1 LAVGHR
7 HNYQWRKVGHE
18 GKVALYFA
26 WLEAESVHGTAKRSL
41 RSNELLFRSIFE
53 NAQIGISVFSIDRQ
67 EHYSNRAMSE
77 MLGYSEE
84 ELSHLEKWDEITH
97 PEDRVSCAE
106 RYAALLQ
113 GNCEKDAYEQR
124 FIARDGSI
132 VFVNGRF
139 TVLRDAA
146 RKPEYVVA
154 LTEDI
159 TERKAAEDLIRKRD
173 EELRRANFLAETA
186 LELTKAG
193 YWHVPLDGSGWY
205 NSSPRRVAVFGDM
218 PQREHRYRLDDMF
231 AHAEEADEAAGK
243 AARKAFNAALLG
255 TATYDTVFAYK
266 RPADGR
272 VAWVHALGHVLKD
285 ADGKPTDMY
294 GVSQDITEFKHLEME
309 LSTAKKIAE
318 AATKAKSDF
327 LANMSHEIRTPMN
340 AILGMTHLALKTD
353 VTPKQRDYL
362 TKAKAAAQSL
372 LGIINDILDFSKI
385 EAGKLDLEKT
395 DFRLEEVIGNVSS
408 MVCQKAHDK
417 NLELLIASTQDIPP
431 NLVGDPLRLGQILI
445 NLVNNAVKFTE
456 KGEIVLTIALVEEV
470 LDRVNLKFS
479 VRDTGIGMT
488 PQQSARLFQ
497 PFSQADSST
506 TREYGGT
513 FDFKKIDRNDGW
525 QHLG

>member
-1 LAVGHR
+1 M
-7 HNYQWRKVGHE
+7 
-18 GKVALYFA
+18 
-26 WLEAESVHGTAKRSL
+26 HGTAKSL

-53 NAQIGISVFSIDRQ
+53 NAQIGISVFSIDRR

-77 MLGYSEE
+77 ILGYSEE

-97 PEDRVSCAE
+97 PDDRVSCAE

-124 FIARDGSI
+124 FVARGGSI

-146 RKPEYVVA
+146 GKPEYVVA

-205 NSSPRRVAVFGDM
+205 NSSPRRVAIFGDM

-266 RPADGR
+266 RPTDGR
-272 VAWVHALGHVLKD
+272 VAWVHALGHLLKD

-294 GVSQDITEFKHLEME
+294 GVSQDITEFKRLEME
-309 LSTAKKIAE
+309 LSTAKKI
-318 AATKAKSDF
+318 SRSG
-327 LANMSHEIRTPMN
+327 N
-340 AILGMTHLALKTD
+340 
-353 VTPKQRDYL
+353 
-362 TKAKAAAQSL
+362 QSQVR
-372 LGIINDILDFSKI
+372 FP
-385 EAGKLDLEKT
+385 
-395 DFRLEEVIGNVSS
+395 
-408 MVCQKAHDK
+408 CQY
-417 NLELLIASTQDIPP
+417 EP
-431 NLVGDPLRLGQILI
+431 
-445 NLVNNAVKFTE
+445 
-456 KGEIVLTIALVEEV
+456 
-470 LDRVNLKFS
+470 
-479 VRDTGIGMT
+479 
-488 PQQSARLFQ
+488 
-497 PFSQADSST
+497 
-506 TREYGGT
+506 
-513 FDFKKIDRNDGW
+513 
-525 QHLG
+525 